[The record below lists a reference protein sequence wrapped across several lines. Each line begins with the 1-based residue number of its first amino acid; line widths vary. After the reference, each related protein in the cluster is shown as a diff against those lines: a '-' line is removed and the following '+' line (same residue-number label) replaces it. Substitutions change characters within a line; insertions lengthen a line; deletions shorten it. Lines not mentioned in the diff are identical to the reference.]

1 MTVNPVAVLIV
12 EDEPLIRMSLVED
25 LQDAGMVVFE
35 AGTAD
40 EALIILEANPEI
52 SSVFTDVDMPG
63 TMSGIE
69 LAGILRNSRPG
80 VTVTLTSGYLKLPK
94 GELPPEVGYIPKPY
108 DIDHVLRQIRPL
120 ALV

>member
-1 MTVNPVAVLIV
+1 MTLKPVAVLIV

-52 SSVFTDVDMPG
+52 SSVFTDIDLPG
-63 TMSGIE
+63 SMSGIE
-69 LAGILRNSRPG
+69 LARLLRSSRPC
-80 VTVTLTSGYLKLPK
+80 VTITLTSGYLKLPK

>member
-1 MTVNPVAVLIV
+1 MTLNPLAVLIV
-12 EDEPLIRMSLVED
+12 EDEPLVRMSVVEE

-40 EALIILEANPEI
+40 EALTILQANPEI
-52 SSVFTDVDMPG
+52 SSVFTDIDMPG

-69 LAGILRNSRPG
+69 LACILRNSWPK
-80 VTVTLTSGYLKLPK
+80 VTITLTSGYLKLPK

-120 ALV
+120 TLV

>member
-35 AGTAD
+35 ASTAD
-40 EALIILEANPEI
+40 EALLILAAHPEI

-63 TMSGIE
+63 TMSEVE
-69 LAGILRNSRPG
+69 LAHILRKSRPEMSI
-80 VTVTLTSGYLKLPK
+80 TLTSGYLKLPK
-94 GELPPEVGYIPKPY
+94 EELPPEVGYIPKPY
-108 DIDHVLRQIRPL
+108 DVDYVLRQIRHP